1 MTREEFGI
9 LVSAMVSLYPE
20 MNLMRDPDAARI
32 WYAMMGDMDYQTA
45 SRALQYHVNT
55 SPYAPKVVDFRR
67 YAARG
72 ETEMTAE
79 EAWALVTR
87 ALRNG
92 LYGAEE
98 EFAKLPEG
106 VKRAVGSPVNLRE
119 WAQLGKDE
127 VQSVQKSHF
136 VRAYRTEMERAEQD
150 RLLPLGLRGEENAK
164 IEVRSQSSQDD

>member
-1 MTREEFGI
+1 MTREEFGV
-9 LVSAMVSLYPE
+9 LASAMVSLYPE

-67 YAARG
+67 YAAQRDDMN
-72 ETEMTAE
+72 TE

-98 EFAKLPEG
+98 EYAKLPDK
-106 VKRAVGSPVNLRE
+106 VQRAVGSPVNLRE
-119 WAQLGKDE
+119 WSQLGKDE

-136 VRAYRTEMERAEQD
+136 ARAYRTEMERAEQD
-150 RLLPLGLRGEENAK
+150 RLLPLGLRGGENAA
-164 IEVRSQSSQDD
+164 IEEKAP

>member
-1 MTREEFGI
+1 MTREEFSV
-9 LVSAMVSLYPE
+9 LAKAMNTLYWD
-20 MNLMRDPDAARI
+20 MKLADNKGAMDI

-79 EAWALVTR
+79 EAWAVVTR

-98 EFAKLPEG
+98 EYAKLPEG

-119 WAQLGKDE
+119 WAQLGKEE

-150 RLLPLGLRGEENAK
+150 RLLPLGLRGETNAK
-164 IEVRSQSSQDD
+164 IEVRSESPKNS